1 MAGCVAVTSAG
12 TFSATFSH
20 VQPAHVFG
28 TFLNIGHYQ
37 MLFWLVV
44 WNIFIFPYIGNNHS
58 N

>member
-28 TFLNIGHYQ
+28 TFRNIWHCQ

-44 WNIFIFPYIGNNHS
+44 WSLEHVYFSIYWE
-58 N
+58 